1 MKSLF
6 LNILNTSITASI
18 IILFI
23 LALRFIFRK
32 STKKFP
38 YILWLILLIRLIVPF
53 SLETEF
59 NPMPDKFMKFTNK
72 SYIENMEEKRETIT
86 NLEIDKEE
94 INNPNKEIVGG
105 VPTKPDKSK
114 TNEKEFS
121 IKNSL
126 PYIWAVG
133 ILIF

>member
-105 VPTKPDKSK
+105 SLLNQTKARPMKR
-114 TNEKEFS
+114 NF
-121 IKNSL
+121 L
-126 PYIWAVG
+126 
-133 ILIF
+133 